1 MSPKIASLSSALISC
16 FSIQLIFSFNNNK
29 NEPSDKP
36 THDRGQSFLPSLSG
50 NAAHPEP
57 HPSPHPLA
65 DVQAAVESQDFPYT
79 GALSRTAA
87 HQPVHGAGKG
97 RDTLYEGM
105 ETESTGENNACMAAT
120 AVRGDQK
127 GTVERLL
134 VVSVFRNAMPRKM
147 LVNKSILRGI
157 DVCP

>member
-1 MSPKIASLSSALISC
+1 MILPKIAFLSSALISC
-16 FSIQLIFSFNNNK
+16 FFIQLIFSFNNNK

-36 THDRGQSFLPSLSG
+36 THDRGQSLLPSLSG

-65 DVQAAVESQDFPYT
+65 DVHAAVESQDFPYT
-79 GALSRTAA
+79 GALPRTAA

-105 ETESTGENNACMAAT
+105 ETERAGENNACMAAT

-134 VVSVFRNAMPRKM
+134 VVSVYPERNATQNA
-147 LVNKSILRGI
+147 LVYEHFAWH
-157 DVCP
+157 

>member
-1 MSPKIASLSSALISC
+1 MNYLIN
-16 FSIQLIFSFNNNK
+16 QLMTV
-29 NEPSDKP
+29 DK
-36 THDRGQSFLPSLSG
+36 DLLPSLSG
-50 NAAHPEP
+50 NATHPEP
-57 HPSPHPLA
+57 HPCPHPLA
-65 DVQAAVESQDFPYT
+65 DVHATVESQDFPYT

-105 ETESTGENNACMAAT
+105 EAESTGENNACMAAT

-134 VVSVFRNAMPRKM
+134 VVSVSGTQCHAKC
-147 LVNKSILRGI
+147 S
-157 DVCP
+157 

>member
-1 MSPKIASLSSALISC
+1 MILPKIAFLSSALISC
-16 FSIQLIFSFNNNK
+16 SSIQLIFSFNNNK

-36 THDRGQSFLPSLSG
+36 THDRGQSLLPSLSG

-57 HPSPHPLA
+57 
-65 DVQAAVESQDFPYT
+65 
-79 GALSRTAA
+79 
-87 HQPVHGAGKG
+87 HGAGKG

-134 VVSVFRNAMPRKM
+134 VVSVYPERNATQNAREQEYFAWH
-147 LVNKSILRGI
+147 
-157 DVCP
+157 